1 MLCAPIPDNE
11 KSRLETLH
19 NLGILDTPAEERF
32 DRITRLAKRLF
43 DVQICLVS
51 LIDCERQWFKSR
63 QGIDAEETSR
73 DISFCGHAI
82 MQDEVFVVQDTHS
95 DPRFADNP
103 LVLQAPNIRFYAGF
117 PLSMPNGERLGTLC
131 IIDDTPRVFS
141 AQDRLSLIDFGC
153 LVENELLVIQQI
165 SIDPLT
171 SISNRRGFEML
182 ATQAIANCDRLGLN
196 TSMLFFDLDYFKEI
210 NDQFG
215 HSEGDIA
222 LQAFAN
228 LLLDGFRESD
238 VTARFAGDEFI
249 VLLSHESEL
258 DASLVIAR
266 FSALVNRYNQ
276 QHDNGYDIAFSTGV
290 VTREANSELS
300 LNEYFSLADKAMFV
314 VKAKHHKHS

>member
-51 LIDCERQWFKSR
+51 LVDCDRQWFKSR

-82 MQDEVFVVQDTHS
+82 MQDDVFVVQDTHT

-103 LVLQAPNIRFYAGF
+103 LVVQAPKIRFYAGF

-182 ATQAIANCDRLGLN
+182 ATQAIANSDRLGLN
-196 TSMLFFDLDYFKEI
+196 TSMLFFDLDYFKDI

-258 DASLVIAR
+258 DTTHVIAR
-266 FSALVNRYNQ
+266 FSELVNRYNQ
-276 QHDNGYDIAFSTGV
+276 QHDTGYDIAFSTGV
-290 VTREANSELS
+290 ATREANSELS
-300 LNEYFSLADKAMFV
+300 LNEYFALADKAMFV
-314 VKAKHHKHS
+314 VKAKHHMLG